1 MLDDLASCCHK
12 QHRQCCQSSL
22 PQAYH
27 ETNILR
33 ALLHNSWAHSFE
45 LLPFCFL
52 LLLLH
57 TLLILA
63 LGLLKTFQVWQV
75 GRNPSFCS
83 ETYQNDSTPFRKYK
97 NTTLLYIVIHC
108 SSPIKEYWS
117 WPCIRSFHKKNG
129 ASGSFSASSASVG
142 VKTCWMSVRKPHD
155 AMLDVAD
162 LHLAL
167 SMGVGKKVFKIGWD

>member
-22 PQAYH
+22 PQAYQ
-27 ETNILR
+27 TNILR

-97 NTTLLYIVIHC
+97 NTTLLYIVHLQSRSIEVGAASAASTKRKAPPDRFLQAQPLSVWKPAGC
-108 SSPIKEYWS
+108 R
-117 WPCIRSFHKKNG
+117 CINPWRHAGWGGFTSGAING
-129 ASGSFSASSASVG
+129 G
-142 VKTCWMSVRKPHD
+142 V
-155 AMLDVAD
+155 
-162 LHLAL
+162 
-167 SMGVGKKVFKIGWD
+167 